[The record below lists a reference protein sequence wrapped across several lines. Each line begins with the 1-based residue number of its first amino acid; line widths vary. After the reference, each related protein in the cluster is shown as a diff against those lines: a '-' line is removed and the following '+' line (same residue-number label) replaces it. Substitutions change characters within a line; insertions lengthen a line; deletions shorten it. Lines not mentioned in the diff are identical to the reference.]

1 MLTGQSMS
9 LKDLAIS
16 LDKHHIHKISQKSI
30 PHMSSVETDIACG
43 VVDLIF
49 HYVDVCLR
57 ENKSK
62 YQVSLFAKS
71 FIKGILNDNVKGGI
85 NNFITNM
92 NDEEIKAMLDDIQK
106 ELDKRKLDGN

>member
-1 MLTGQSMS
+1 MYTGQSMS

-16 LDKHHIHKISQKSI
+16 LDRHHIHNVSQKAVPPI
-30 PHMSSVETDIACG
+30 PSVDTDIACN

-49 HYVDVCLR
+49 HYVDLCLR

-71 FIKGILNDNVKGGI
+71 FIRGILNDNVKGGI
-85 NNFITNM
+85 NNFVTNM
-92 NDEEIKAMLDDIQK
+92 NDEEIRAMLDDIQK
-106 ELDKRKLDGN
+106 ELNKRKLDGK